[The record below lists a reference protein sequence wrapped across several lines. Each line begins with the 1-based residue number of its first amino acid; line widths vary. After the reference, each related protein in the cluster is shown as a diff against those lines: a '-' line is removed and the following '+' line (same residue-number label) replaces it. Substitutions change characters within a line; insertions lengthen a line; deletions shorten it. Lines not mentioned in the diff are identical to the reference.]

1 LLVKEPTPVPSV
13 VFVES
18 EIVGFV
24 VVPQTTP
31 LAVIAYPLSEEM
43 FPPLEAE
50 VVVIE
55 PIAEVEEILGD
66 EPTNVVKDISEP

>member
-1 LLVKEPTPVPSV
+1 MVLEAEGTVGLGEVPH
-13 VFVES
+13 
-18 EIVGFV
+18 
-24 VVPQTTP
+24 TTP
-31 LAVIAYPLSEEM
+31 LAVIAYPPSEEM

-66 EPTNVVKDISEP
+66 EPTNVVNDISEPYVVPAGLVA

>member
-1 LLVKEPTPVPSV
+1 MVLEAEGTVGLGEVPH
-13 VFVES
+13 
-18 EIVGFV
+18 
-24 VVPQTTP
+24 TTP
-31 LAVIAYPLSEEM
+31 LAVIAYPPSEEI

-66 EPTNVVKDISEP
+66 EPTNVVNDISEPYVVPAGLVA

>member
-1 LLVKEPTPVPSV
+1 VVLEAEGTVGLGEVPH
-13 VFVES
+13 
-18 EIVGFV
+18 
-24 VVPQTTP
+24 TTP
-31 LAVIAYPLSEEM
+31 LAVIAYPPSEEM

-66 EPTNVVKDISEP
+66 EPTNVVNDISEPYVVPAGLVA

>member
-1 LLVKEPTPVPSV
+1 MVLEAEGTVGLGEVPH
-13 VFVES
+13 
-18 EIVGFV
+18 
-24 VVPQTTP
+24 TTP
-31 LAVIAYPLSEEM
+31 LAVIAYPPSEEM

-66 EPTNVVKDISEP
+66 EPTNVVNDISEP

>member
-1 LLVKEPTPVPSV
+1 VLEAEGTVGLGEVPH
-13 VFVES
+13 
-18 EIVGFV
+18 
-24 VVPQTTP
+24 TTP
-31 LAVIAYPLSEEM
+31 LAVIAYPPSEEM

-66 EPTNVVKDISEP
+66 EPTNVVNDISEPYVVPAGLVA

>member
-1 LLVKEPTPVPSV
+1 MLEAEGTVGLGEVPH
-13 VFVES
+13 
-18 EIVGFV
+18 
-24 VVPQTTP
+24 TTP
-31 LAVIAYPLSEEM
+31 LAVIAYPPSEEM

-66 EPTNVVKDISEP
+66 EPTNVVNDISEPYVVPAGLVA